1 MASMR
6 LNFYG
11 VGVERLETCTQGHNK
26 GGRAEGI
33 MKPETLGCE
42 GFKVLSAWLLV
53 GTFLNFFRQS
63 EHFSISVFD
72 KVVVLACNKI
82 PADRFDRLILHMDSH
97 FRYGDAVAVVIAHGG
112 VELQFAV
119 KKYLDVD
126 STNMLHQIRDHGDS
140 ES

>member
-1 MASMR
+1 
-6 LNFYG
+6 
-11 VGVERLETCTQGHNK
+11 
-26 GGRAEGI
+26 

-42 GFKVLSAWLLV
+42 GFKVLSVWLLV

-72 KVVVLACNKI
+72 EVVVLACNKI

-119 KKYLDVD
+119 KKYLDVIPRTCPTK
-126 STNMLHQIRDHGDS
+126 SVTTGIANGDDGFDFMPIHLLGFGNHF
-140 ES
+140 

>member
-1 MASMR
+1 M
-6 LNFYG
+6 
-11 VGVERLETCTQGHNK
+11 
-26 GGRAEGI
+26 
-33 MKPETLGCE
+33 
-42 GFKVLSAWLLV
+42 
-53 GTFLNFFRQS
+53 NFFRQS

-72 KVVVLACNKI
+72 EVVVLACNKI

-119 KKYLDVD
+119 KKYLDVIPR
-126 STNMLHQIRDHGDS
+126 TGAATIRDHGDS